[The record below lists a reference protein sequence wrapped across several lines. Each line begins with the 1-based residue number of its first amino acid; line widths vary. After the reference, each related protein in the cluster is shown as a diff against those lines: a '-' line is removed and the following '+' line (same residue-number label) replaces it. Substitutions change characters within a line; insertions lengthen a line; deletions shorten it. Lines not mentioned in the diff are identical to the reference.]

1 MSTGWHCEF
10 YYINEFFFGRINW
23 KLPLFLTLNTMV
35 SCKMSLFDIFCRCF
49 KLLNQR
55 TALRLLAARPPSYP
69 SAHIAPQPSVETL
82 PPTQAMRFGQRK
94 LRVML
99 AWCGRTRV
107 PRVPKRMAMVWFT
120 APKHGQTMPE
130 LSCLQKDVVGF
141 FHFYP
146 FLHSW
151 GRKKMQKD
159 HLSNRK
165 RFWKPVKTRGHR
177 AFWVMKP
184 FFNFKW

>member
-1 MSTGWHCEF
+1 VSTGWHCEF

-107 PRVPKRMAMVWFT
+107 PRVPKHCTKAWPNYARAQLPSKRCSWF
-120 APKHGQTMPE
+120 
-130 LSCLQKDVVGF
+130 L
-141 FHFYP
+141 P
-146 FLHSW
+146 FLSISPFM
-151 GRKKMQKD
+151 GEKKD
-159 HLSNRK
+159 AK
-165 RFWKPVKTRGHR
+165 RP
-177 AFWVMKP
+177 P
-184 FFNFKW
+184 F